1 VSPTGRAGGKH
12 ILVILQTNSG
22 RVGAETILA
31 SHRLLALDN
40 ACHRAE
46 QRVIYFYNTI
56 P

>member
-12 ILVILQTNSG
+12 ILVILQTKSG

-31 SHRLLALDN
+31 SHQLFALDY
-40 ACHRAE
+40 ACLTAE
-46 QRVIYFYNTI
+46 QRVVHFYNLI